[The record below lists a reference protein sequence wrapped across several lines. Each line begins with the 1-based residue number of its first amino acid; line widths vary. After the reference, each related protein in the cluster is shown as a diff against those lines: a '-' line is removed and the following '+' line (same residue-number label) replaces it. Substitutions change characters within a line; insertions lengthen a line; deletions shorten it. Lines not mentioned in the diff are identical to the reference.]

1 MSPRTLDI
9 TLKLLKEQKTI
20 KSLFSIPIEDGTL
33 EEIYFMQ
40 FLDGLESR
48 LLHLRYWSPCAPPVW
63 NQGFPNPLSK
73 LSVSTT
79 PVKASDILSS
89 SSQFRKQHPRH
100 EKAKQ
105 QLSRIR
111 QQLSLE
117 FYEHHNCGNWHRIFP
132 SDNSTLQA
140 KYASLI
146 MTSFKQFLY
155 SNHND
160 ILNEIKT
167 TYLNPITV
175 SKHCIVFIECIE
187 YVYLLSVMHFISIK
201 SNIL

>member
-1 MSPRTLDI
+1 MVADDQRLVRTPFVP
-9 TLKLLKEQKTI
+9 
-20 KSLFSIPIEDGTL
+20 SG
-33 EEIYFMQ
+33 
-40 FLDGLESR
+40 
-48 LLHLRYWSPCAPPVW
+48 YWSPCAPLVW

-73 LSVSTT
+73 LSVSTN
-79 PVKASDILSS
+79 P
-89 SSQFRKQHPRH
+89 
-100 EKAKQ
+100 KQ

-132 SDNSTLQA
+132 SDNSTLQT

-175 SKHCIVFIECIE
+175 SKHCIVFIEFIE